1 MVMSKKFDV
10 IMFNMSSF
18 SEWEEGVSNR
28 NYHVLQQLLH
38 NDQVG
43 KILAVDYLPL
53 NFKRA
58 LRNYKENVALNLKE
72 GEIIKKR
79 FTHKITKVSDK
90 LYVYS
95 DINFFLRPK
104 VTMANI
110 KKIALDL
117 NFGDFVV
124 WSFFPFIAPHWQNLG
139 QKLTIFEAIDNWL
152 NHSSYQNQKQRLEE
166 AYGIIKDQADLI
178 FTVSQNLVN
187 FFDDQPNV
195 YWIPNGVDL
204 KHYTQKFS
212 LINRDVADIPKPI
225 IGYIGV
231 IQDRVDLDLI
241 KHLAQNNSDK
251 SFVLVGPVW
260 NEQDQAKQALEN
272 LDNVYFLGYKSYK
285 EAPMY
290 IQQFDLG
297 IIPHR
302 SVDFSVSTN
311 PMKMYE
317 YLACGKPVV
326 ATENAGTDNVMD
338 MIAVAKDN
346 DGFNKQLNQLLD
358 SDSPEKQQAR
368 QEFVKKYSWLST
380 VNKMLDLVN
389 KKLS

>member
-124 WSFFPFIAPHWQNLG
+124 WSFFPFIAPHCR
-139 QKLTIFEAIDNWL
+139 I
-152 NHSSYQNQKQRLEE
+152 
-166 AYGIIKDQADLI
+166 
-178 FTVSQNLVN
+178 
-187 FFDDQPNV
+187 
-195 YWIPNGVDL
+195 
-204 KHYTQKFS
+204 
-212 LINRDVADIPKPI
+212 
-225 IGYIGV
+225 
-231 IQDRVDLDLI
+231 
-241 KHLAQNNSDK
+241 
-251 SFVLVGPVW
+251 
-260 NEQDQAKQALEN
+260 
-272 LDNVYFLGYKSYK
+272 
-285 EAPMY
+285 
-290 IQQFDLG
+290 
-297 IIPHR
+297 
-302 SVDFSVSTN
+302 
-311 PMKMYE
+311 
-317 YLACGKPVV
+317 
-326 ATENAGTDNVMD
+326 
-338 MIAVAKDN
+338 
-346 DGFNKQLNQLLD
+346 
-358 SDSPEKQQAR
+358 
-368 QEFVKKYSWLST
+368 
-380 VNKMLDLVN
+380 
-389 KKLS
+389 